1 MPQLAVSPSCE
12 VARPMTTT
20 PPKAIAQPVRRVR
33 GKPSWSSHPASR
45 AIRIGPTFTSIA
57 AVPAST
63 RRSASFSATL

>member
-1 MPQLAVSPSCE
+1 MI
-12 VARPMTTT
+12 TT
-20 PPKAIAQPVRRVR
+20 PANATAMPRSSVR
-33 GKPSWSSHPASR
+33 GKPSLSSHPASS